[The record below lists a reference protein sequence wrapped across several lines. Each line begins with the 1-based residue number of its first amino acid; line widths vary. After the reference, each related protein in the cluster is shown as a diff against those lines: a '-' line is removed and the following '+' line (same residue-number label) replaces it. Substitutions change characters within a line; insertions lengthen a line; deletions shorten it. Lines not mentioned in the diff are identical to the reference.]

1 MDLIRNSGIGVPQ
14 DFPIMIR
21 SAGEK
26 CVCVYTL
33 IVTVNVHFPSGI
45 IHSPEHRRKDRLL
58 SLIKMQI
65 INVIENSL
73 IIILGNISFKNLS
86 S

>member
-1 MDLIRNSGIGVPQ
+1 
-14 DFPIMIR
+14 MIR
-21 SAGEK
+21 SAREK

-33 IVTVNVHFPSGI
+33 IVTVNVNFPSGI
-45 IHSPEHRRKDRLL
+45 IHSSEHRRKDPLL

>member
-1 MDLIRNSGIGVPQ
+1 M
-14 DFPIMIR
+14 
-21 SAGEK
+21 
-26 CVCVYTL
+26 YTL
-33 IVTVNVHFPSGI
+33 TVTVNVNFPSQI
-45 IHSPEHRRKDRLL
+45 IHSPEHKRNDSLP

-73 IIILGNISFKNLS
+73 IIILGNISFKNFS